1 VERIFIAGEWQRL
14 PFSRG
19 RLTIQTRLG
28 QGGMAEVYLAEL
40 QGARGF
46 RRRVVAKRVRP
57 DLLARPRFA
66 EMFEREAEVLARLNH
81 PNIVDVID
89 FIDVD
94 GEPWLLLEHIDGPS
108 VRQLLA
114 RHGPLPIDVSR
125 RIIGDAARALA
136 AVHTAVDDAG
146 TVLGLVHRDV
156 SPDNLMVTSSG
167 IVKLLDFGIVK
178 GASSPSLTTVGAL
191 KGKLPYMAPEQLNLG
206 PIDGRTDLYA
216 LGVCFYELVCGV
228 RPFVAPSDA
237 LLMDAVLHQAAGPPT
252 TLRPGARSVEA
263 LILWLLEKNRDDRPR
278 SASLLASLVDRRAG
292 GEQALVSLVGPGPT
306 DDDDD
311 DDDEDEDDELERT
324 VASLR
329 PRPGA
334 ATETRTPPA
343 PGWWSMVG
351 SLVDDDEVIALDER
365 SGVVSRLQAA
375 TPTPPAVA
383 TVTLKG
389 PPAKGP
395 PLPSVPSVP
404 SVPSAAS
411 PSTMPAPR
419 RRRGG
424 VVAGLAVGVILG
436 GGLVGGVAVA
446 AFRQKDAAAAED
458 TDVRPGVAIVDT
470 VPDPPPLAA
479 PTAVAPVVAVAA
491 VAPVVPVPVVA
502 QSDQA
507 DRPKPRSGRPG
518 RLTVLAVPWAEVFVD
533 GRTVGTTPVEALK
546 VDAGQHRLRLVGPD
560 SAVDREVTVASGKT
574 TTVREAMP

>member
-1 VERIFIAGEWQRL
+1 MERILIAGEWQRL

-57 DLLARPRFA
+57 DLLARPRYA

-146 TVLGLVHRDV
+146 TGLGLVHRDV
-156 SPDNLMVTSSG
+156 SPDNLVVTSSG

-178 GASSPSLTTVGAL
+178 GESSPSLTTVGAL
-191 KGKLPYMAPEQLNLG
+191 KGKLPYMAPEQLNLA

-216 LGVCFYELVCGV
+216 LGVSFYELVCGV
-228 RPFVAPSDA
+228 RPFVATSDA
-237 LLMDAVLHQAAGPPT
+237 LLMDAVLHQAALAPT
-252 TLRPGARSVEA
+252 TLRPAARPVEA

-278 SASLLASLVDRRAG
+278 SASLVASLVDRRAG
-292 GEQALVSLVGPGPT
+292 GEQALVSLVGPGPAHGDD

-311 DDDEDEDDELERT
+311 DDDELDRT
-324 VASLR
+324 IASLR

-351 SLVDDDEVIALDER
+351 SLVDDDELIALDER
-365 SGVVSRLQAA
+365 SGIVSRLPAA
-375 TPTPPAVA
+375 TPMPAAVA
-383 TVTLKG
+383 TLTVKSA
-389 PPAKGP
+389 PAKRP
-395 PLPSVPSVP
+395 PPPSIS
-404 SVPSAAS
+404 SAVS
-411 PSTMPAPR
+411 PSTSPSTSPAPR

-446 AFRQKDAAAAED
+446 ALRQKDAAAAGD
-458 TDVRPGVAIVDT
+458 TRGRPGVAIQETPPGPPALAAPGAVVAVPVAVP
-470 VPDPPPLAA
+470 VPDP
-479 PTAVAPVVAVAA
+479 VAPVDADGD
-491 VAPVVPVPVVA
+491 P
-502 QSDQA
+502 A
-507 DRPKPRSGRPG
+507 DRPKPRSARPG

-533 GRTVGTTPVEALK
+533 GKSVGITPVEALK
-546 VDAGQHRLRLVGPD
+546 VDAGPHRLRLVGPD
-560 SAVDREVTVASGKT
+560 SAVDREVAVTSGKT

>member
-1 VERIFIAGEWQRL
+1 VERILIAGEWQRL

-57 DLLARPRFA
+57 DLLARPRYA

-146 TVLGLVHRDV
+146 TGLGLVHRDV
-156 SPDNLMVTSSG
+156 SPDNLVVTSSG

-178 GASSPSLTTVGAL
+178 GESSPSLTTVGAL
-191 KGKLPYMAPEQLNLG
+191 KGKLPYMAPEQLNLA

-216 LGVCFYELVCGV
+216 LGVSFYELVCGV
-228 RPFVAPSDA
+228 RPFVATSDA
-237 LLMDAVLHQAAGPPT
+237 LLMDAVLHQAALAPT
-252 TLRPGARSVEA
+252 TLRPAARPVEA

-278 SASLLASLVDRRAG
+278 SASLVASLVDRRAG
-292 GEQALVSLVGPGPT
+292 GEQALVSLVGPGPAHGDD

-311 DDDEDEDDELERT
+311 DDDELDRT
-324 VASLR
+324 IASLR

-351 SLVDDDEVIALDER
+351 SLVDDDELIALDER
-365 SGVVSRLQAA
+365 SGIVSRLPAA
-375 TPTPPAVA
+375 TPMPAAVA
-383 TVTLKG
+383 TLTVKSA
-389 PPAKGP
+389 PAKRP
-395 PLPSVPSVP
+395 PPPSIS
-404 SVPSAAS
+404 SAVS
-411 PSTMPAPR
+411 PSTSPSTSPAPR

-446 AFRQKDAAAAED
+446 ALRQKDAAAAGD
-458 TDVRPGVAIVDT
+458 TRGRPGVAIQETPPGPPALAAPGAVVAVPVAVP
-470 VPDPPPLAA
+470 VPDP
-479 PTAVAPVVAVAA
+479 VAPVDADGD
-491 VAPVVPVPVVA
+491 P
-502 QSDQA
+502 A
-507 DRPKPRSGRPG
+507 DRPKPRSARPG

-533 GRTVGTTPVEALK
+533 GKSVGITPVEALK
-546 VDAGQHRLRLVGPD
+546 VDAGPHRLRLVGPD
-560 SAVDREVTVASGKT
+560 SAVDREVAVTSGKT